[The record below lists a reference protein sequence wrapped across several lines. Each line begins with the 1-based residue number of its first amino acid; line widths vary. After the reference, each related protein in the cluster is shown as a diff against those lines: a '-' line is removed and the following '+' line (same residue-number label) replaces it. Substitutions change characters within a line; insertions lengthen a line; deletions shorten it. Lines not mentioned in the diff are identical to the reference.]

1 MTTARIRKI
10 SAGIAGQPTTDGAGV
25 NLTRFIGSPELSDLD
40 PFLLL
45 DEFRSTDSGDYQAG
59 FPDHPHR
66 GFETVTYLKA
76 GRFRHRDSQGNQGLL
91 TPGGVQWMTAGR
103 GIIHSEMPETTEG
116 LVWGYQLWINLPA
129 EHKFTDPR
137 YQDIPPEQV
146 PEVTGHGVKVRLIT
160 GDYGGQSGP
169 AKTWISTLYF
179 DIELEPGA
187 VFTHSVP
194 PNLSGFVHLYTGS
207 LTAGPETE
215 SQEAQASQ
223 LLVLGEGDAVRLQG
237 GPEGAGCLLVAG
249 ERLDEPIARA
259 GPFVLNTREQLEQA
273 FRDYQAGVLDS

>member
-10 SAGIAGQPTTDGAGV
+10 SAEIAGQPTTDGAGV

-45 DEFRSTDSGDYQAG
+45 DEFRSSDSSDYQAG
-59 FPDHPHR
+59 FPNHPHR

-160 GDYGGQSGP
+160 GDYEGQSGP

-194 PNLSGFVHLYTGS
+194 PDLSGFVHLYTGS
-207 LTAGPETE
+207 LWSSPKSSVKRVHAAAT
-215 SQEAQASQ
+215 SCLSSAS
-223 LLVLGEGDAVRLQG
+223 
-237 GPEGAGCLLVAG
+237 
-249 ERLDEPIARA
+249 
-259 GPFVLNTREQLEQA
+259 F
-273 FRDYQAGVLDS
+273 S

>member
-10 SAGIAGQPTTDGAGV
+10 SAEIAGQPTTDGAGV

-45 DEFRSTDSGDYQAG
+45 DEFRSSDSGDYQAG
-59 FPDHPHR
+59 FPNHPHR

-129 EHKFTDPR
+129 EHKFTVPR

-194 PNLSGFVHLYTGS
+194 PNRSGFVHLYTGS

-223 LLVLGEGDAVRLQG
+223 LLVLGEGDTVRLQG
-237 GPEGAGCLLVAG
+237 GSEGAGCLLVAG